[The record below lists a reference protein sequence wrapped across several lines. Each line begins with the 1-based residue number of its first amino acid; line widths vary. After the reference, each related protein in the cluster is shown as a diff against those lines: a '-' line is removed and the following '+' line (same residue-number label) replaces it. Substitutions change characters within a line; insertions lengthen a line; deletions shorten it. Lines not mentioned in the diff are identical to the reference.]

1 MCVILSLFSAL
12 NRRVG
17 FLQISFI
24 IIRQNSCKLLSMC
37 MLGIPMCEDWSL
49 YPDCTGNITE
59 LLVENDLYIDLFL
72 PN

>member
-1 MCVILSLFSAL
+1 
-12 NRRVG
+12 
-17 FLQISFI
+17 
-24 IIRQNSCKLLSMC
+24 
-37 MLGIPMCEDWSL
+37 MCEDWSL